1 MLDAQIQWKN
11 DNANSTVEEI
21 GILAATAGYKKIVY
35 KLTHVDISIL
45 NKCHQNI
52 IYGKINIRVPLPTN
66 ICP

>member
-1 MLDAQIQWKN
+1 MLDAQIWWKN

-35 KLTHVDISIL
+35 KLTHVDILIL

-52 IYGKINIRVPLPTN
+52 I
-66 ICP
+66 

>member
-1 MLDAQIQWKN
+1 MLDAQIWWKN
-11 DNANSTVEEI
+11 DNANSTGEEI
-21 GILAATAGYKKIVY
+21 GILAATAGYQKIVY

-52 IYGKINIRVPLPTN
+52 IYGKINIRVPLPTS

>member
-1 MLDAQIQWKN
+1 MPDAQIWWKN
-11 DNANSTVEEI
+11 DNANSTGEEI

-35 KLTHVDISIL
+35 KLTHFDIYIL

>member
-1 MLDAQIQWKN
+1 MLDPQIWWEN
-11 DNANSTVEEI
+11 DNANSTGGDI

-35 KLTHVDISIL
+35 KLTHVNILIL

-52 IYGKINIRVPLPTN
+52 IYGKINIRVPLPSS

>member
-1 MLDAQIQWKN
+1 MLDAQIWWKN
-11 DNANSTVEEI
+11 DNANSTGEEI
-21 GILAATAGYKKIVY
+21 GTLAATVGYKKIVY